1 MEATLNDITAAITIP
16 KVDFNLLKELANRFG
31 WIIQTEK
38 KSGIEEAID
47 DVKAGRVYHAKD
59 AHDLIKQC
67 LAWNILLTIP
77 IVSKNP
83 WRRVLNEDRILI
95 FYQIG

>member
-67 LAWNILLTIP
+67 LA
-77 IVSKNP
+77 
-83 WRRVLNEDRILI
+83 
-95 FYQIG
+95 